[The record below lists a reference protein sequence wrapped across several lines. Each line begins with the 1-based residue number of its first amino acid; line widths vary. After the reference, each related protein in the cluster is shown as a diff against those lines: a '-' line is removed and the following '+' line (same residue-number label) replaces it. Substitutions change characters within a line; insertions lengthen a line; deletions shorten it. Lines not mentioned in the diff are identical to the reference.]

1 MLVRNKEGADMKKRV
16 GVIGSIIVGA
26 ALVTV
31 GVSGNFAWAGKQ
43 GELNGAGCI
52 GNCGNGDKAD
62 KGDKGDKGDRGD
74 KGKGH
79 SVPEPSSV
87 ILLGAAA
94 VGLGIWSWRRKSTES

>member
-1 MLVRNKEGADMKKRV
+1 MKKRV
-16 GVIGSIIVGA
+16 ELIGSIVLGA
-26 ALVTV
+26 AIVTV
-31 GVSGNFAWAGKQ
+31 GLSGDFAWAAKQ

-52 GNCGNGDKAD
+52 GNCGNSDKA
-62 KGDKGDKGDRGD
+62 DKGDRGD

>member
-1 MLVRNKEGADMKKRV
+1 MKKRV
-16 GVIGSIIVGA
+16 GLIGSIIVGA

-31 GVSGNFAWAGKQ
+31 GVSGDLAWAGKQ
-43 GELNGAGCI
+43 GELNGEGYI
-52 GNCGNGDKAD
+52 GNSGNGDRGHTGD
-62 KGDKGDKGDRGD
+62 RGDKGNKGDHGDRGD

-94 VGLGIWSWRRKSTES
+94 VGLGIWSWRRKSTER

>member
-1 MLVRNKEGADMKKRV
+1 MLQHKKEGADMKKRV
-16 GVIGSIIVGA
+16 GLIGSIIVGA

-31 GVSGNFAWAGKQ
+31 GVSGDLAWAGKQ
-43 GELNGAGCI
+43 GELNGEGYI
-52 GNCGNGDKAD
+52 GNSVNGDR
-62 KGDKGDKGDRGD
+62 GHTGDRGD

-94 VGLGIWSWRRKSTES
+94 VGLGIWSWRRKSTER

>member
-1 MLVRNKEGADMKKRV
+1 MLQLNKEGADMKKRV
-16 GVIGSIIVGA
+16 GLIGSIVVGA

-31 GVSGNFAWAGKQ
+31 GASGDFAWAGKQ
-43 GELNGAGCI
+43 GELIGAGSI
-52 GNCGNGDKAD
+52 GNSGNGDR
-62 KGDKGDKGDRGD
+62 GDKGD

>member
-1 MLVRNKEGADMKKRV
+1 MLQRKRKGANKKKRV
-16 GVIGSIIVGA
+16 GLIGSIVVGA

-31 GVSGNFAWAGKQ
+31 GVSGDFAWAAKQ

-52 GNCGNGDKAD
+52 GNCGNGDK
-62 KGDKGDKGDRGD
+62 GNNGDRGD

-94 VGLGIWSWRRKSTES
+94 VGLGIWSWRRKATES